1 MFSYSVQRCVYCV
14 KNKTQYAVRES
25 GDEAMKK
32 LLIDLDIC
40 SKCKECGMLCSY
52 IQHPGN
58 SGITTL
64 REFAHFAVVCRR
76 CDDAPCVA
84 SCPWEALELQPAPY
98 PVPFGT
104 GRSPSEASGTRP
116 TNMLKR
122 HMMRCTSCKNCS
134 GACPFGVIYPETI
147 PFVISRCDYCIGRL
161 RDGEVPICLQ
171 SCAPG
176 GIKYGEF
183 EENAEEGIFKAS
195 DHLMVKT
202 TFKWERVEEIPPKK
216 K

>member
-1 MFSYSVQRCVYCV
+1 M
-14 KNKTQYAVRES
+14 KN
-25 GDEAMKK
+25 

-40 SKCKECGMLCSY
+40 SKCEECGMLCSY
-52 IQHPGN
+52 IQHPAN
-58 SGITTL
+58 NGITTL

-84 SCPWEALELQPAPY
+84 SCPWEALELQP
-98 PVPFGT
+98 
-104 GRSPSEASGTRP
+104 

-134 GACPFGVIYPETI
+134 RACPFGVIYPETI

-161 RDGEVPICLQ
+161 RNGEVPICLQ
-171 SCAPG
+171 SCTRG
-176 GIKYGEF
+176 GIRYGEF
-183 EENAEEGIFKAS
+183 EEKAEEGIFKAS

-202 TFKWERVEEIPPKK
+202 TFKWERVEDTPPKK

>member
-1 MFSYSVQRCVYCV
+1 
-14 KNKTQYAVRES
+14 
-25 GDEAMKK
+25 MKK

-40 SKCKECGMLCSY
+40 SKCEECGMLCSY

-58 SGITTL
+58 NGIMTL

-76 CDDAPCVA
+76 CDDAPCIA
-84 SCPWEALELQPAPY
+84 ACPWEALEL
-98 PVPFGT
+98 
-104 GRSPSEASGTRP
+104 EP

-134 GACPFGVIYPETI
+134 RACPFGVIYPETI
-147 PFVISRCDYCIGRL
+147 PFVISRCDHCIGRL

-171 SCAPG
+171 SCAYG
-176 GIKYGEF
+176 GIQYGEF
-183 EENAEEGIFKAS
+183 DTSTKLSIDPEPGRRVEENKEKGIFKAS
-195 DHLMVKT
+195 DYLMVST
-202 TFKWERVEEIPPKK
+202 TFKWERVEEAPPKK

>member
-1 MFSYSVQRCVYCV
+1 
-14 KNKTQYAVRES
+14 
-25 GDEAMKK
+25 
-32 LLIDLDIC
+32 
-40 SKCKECGMLCSY
+40 MLCSY

-58 SGITTL
+58 NGITTL

-98 PVPFGT
+98 P
-104 GRSPSEASGTRP
+104 SEASGTGP
-116 TNMLKR
+116 APYPAPSDAGQASGAGSTNMLKR

-134 GACPFGVIYPETI
+134 RACPFGAIYPETI

-171 SCAPG
+171 SCTPG
-176 GIKYGEF
+176 GIQYGEF
-183 EENAEEGIFKAS
+183 EEKKEEGIFQAS
-195 DHLMVKT
+195 DHLMIKT
-202 TFKWERVEEIPPKK
+202 TFKWERAEEEPKK
-216 K
+216 R

>member
-1 MFSYSVQRCVYCV
+1 
-14 KNKTQYAVRES
+14 
-25 GDEAMKK
+25 MKR

-40 SKCKECGMLCSY
+40 SKCEECGMLCGY

-58 SGITTL
+58 NGVTTL

-84 SCPWEALELQPAPY
+84 SCPWQALEMQ
-98 PVPFGT
+98 
-104 GRSPSEASGTRP
+104 S

-122 HMMRCTSCKNCS
+122 YMMRCTSCKNCS
-134 GACPFGVIYPETI
+134 MACPFGVIYPETI

-161 RDGEVPICLQ
+161 RDGEAPICLQ
-171 SCAPG
+171 SCTHG
-176 GIKYGEF
+176 GIQYGEF
-183 EENAEEGIFKAS
+183 EEKIEEGIFEAS
-195 DHLMVKT
+195 DCLIVKT
-202 TFKWERVEEIPPKK
+202 IFKWNRVEEMPPKK